1 MTVNELIKVLQNI
14 KEKGFGERLVF
25 IENTADDY
33 YETINAIG
41 NYPENECLFCTD
53 PDVSGYAKVYPG
65 SKFFNDYLLD
75 ESELNGII
83 IA

>member
-41 NYPENECLFCTD
+41 NYPENECLFCVD
-53 PDVSGYAKVYPG
+53 SDVEGYAKVYPG
-65 SKFFNDYLLD
+65 SRFFDNCLLD
-75 ESELNGII
+75 ESKLNGII